1 MKTDFILCE
10 ITYEDKVTGKPVIFS
25 SENMKEVDNKATELV
40 KQDVKFSSNMR
51 RCVKRPHWLR
61 FTITEVASEY

>member
-61 FTITEVASEY
+61 FTITEVASE

>member
-1 MKTDFILCE
+1 MKTYFILCE

-51 RCVKRPHWLR
+51 RCVKRPDWLR
-61 FTITEVASEY
+61 FTITEVASE

>member
-1 MKTDFILCE
+1 MKADYILCE

-25 SENMKEVDNKATELV
+25 SENMKEVNNKATELV

-61 FTITEVASEY
+61 FTITEVASE